1 MAQKRDNCIILLVDP
16 PETEKI
22 SQELKTAFG
31 PERAVHVNGDLLS
44 NAYKLAKNFA
54 DAILIISYE
63 KTSRHPDM
71 TWLDQEDPGFL
82 EVKNHAVEDRIQDA
96 FRLGFFTGAKKAVM
110 ISHLSPELKKDW
122 LYQAF
127 DSVTD
132 KTVAIGANQDGT
144 CYLLG
149 MTQQNLKLLEAPGF
163 SRGKSAEILSERA
176 KKNKLTV
183 FNTPETYSITGEET
197 LLKWMESKETLPPL
211 FSPQPAPVPA
221 PAPAPA
227 AEAAAPGK
235 KGHKRHGKHQDP
247 AVQPPPETP
256 PL

>member
-16 PETEKI
+16 PETERV

-31 PERAVHVNGDLLS
+31 PERAVHVNGDLLA
-44 NAYKLAKNFA
+44 NTYKLAKNFA
-54 DAILIISYE
+54 DAILILSYE

-82 EVKNHAVEDRIQDA
+82 EVKNHAVEERIQDA
-96 FRLGFFTGAKKAVM
+96 FRLGFFTGAKKAVL

-132 KTVAIGANQDGT
+132 KTVALGANQDGT
-144 CYLLG
+144 CYLIGL
-149 MTQQNLKLLEAPGF
+149 TQQNLKIFEAPGF
-163 SRGKSAEILSERA
+163 SRGKTAEILAERA
-176 KKNKLTV
+176 KKNKLAV
-183 FNTPETYSITGEET
+183 FNTPETYSITGEES
-197 LLKWMESKETLPPL
+197 LLKWMEAKETLPPL
-211 FSPQPAPVPA
+211 FTPA

-227 AEAAAPGK
+227 PVAPAPAAAAADTK
-235 KGHKRHGKHQDP
+235 KHKRHAKVHQEPP
-247 AVQPPPETP
+247 AAPPEE
-256 PL
+256 PLL